1 MRSAVVVVVAVVVL
15 YHDQLFSSRLIIY
28 IFFVFFLVF
37 DDGQMKDVL
46 LESTSPCH
54 CTAHPLLG
62 NGRNVRNGGCNA
74 VGPRSGV
81 GVGGGLM
88 HCQQQQQPHYVT
100 SPYRC
105 GSHSPPSSTTPTI
118 DDQHDCSWITE
129 PVYEELPSGWLNL
142 FSRTL
147 VSIIKLVRERSTL
160 IFIPFYLSCPFPG
173 PEEDGR
179 FSRDQRSRHR
189 NDSVGIND
197 SLRSQR
203 GRL

>member
-1 MRSAVVVVVAVVVL
+1 MRSAVGVVCCCFVL

-74 VGPRSGV
+74 VGPLSGV
-81 GVGGGLM
+81 GGVGLM
-88 HCQQQQQPHYVT
+88 HCQQQPHYVT

-160 IFIPFYLSCPFPG
+160 IFIPFFIFLLALFQAQKRT
-173 PEEDGR
+173 DD
-179 FSRDQRSRHR
+179 SRGISAHDTGTIRSASMIHYAAKE
-189 NDSVGIND
+189 VGC
-197 SLRSQR
+197 L
-203 GRL
+203 

>member
-1 MRSAVVVVVAVVVL
+1 MRSAVVVVVCCCFVL

-81 GVGGGLM
+81 GGGVGLM

-142 FSRTL
+142 LSRTL
-147 VSIIKLVRERSTL
+147 VSIIKLVRA
-160 IFIPFYLSCPFPG
+160 FNFDFHP
-173 PEEDGR
+173 
-179 FSRDQRSRHR
+179 FSRPR
-189 NDSVGIND
+189 
-197 SLRSQR
+197 R
-203 GRL
+203 GRTILEGSALTTPERFGRHQ